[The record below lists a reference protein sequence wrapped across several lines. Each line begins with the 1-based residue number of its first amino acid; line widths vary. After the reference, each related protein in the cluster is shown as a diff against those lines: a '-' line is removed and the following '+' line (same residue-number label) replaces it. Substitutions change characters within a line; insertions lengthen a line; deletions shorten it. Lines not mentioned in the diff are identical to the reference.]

1 MGDGI
6 RQSASPGGVRGEH
19 GGGDNVATAGPA
31 SARSVETPCRETG
44 GPSLRAPVRAHWPL
58 SLSGHHFEGGCLEIL
73 GDGAGF
79 QPR

>member
-31 SARSVETPCRETG
+31 SARSVETPYRETG
-44 GPSLRAPVRAHWPL
+44 GPSLHTQSVPTGL
-58 SLSGHHFEGGCLEIL
+58 SLSGHHFEGGYLEIL

>member
-31 SARSVETPCRETG
+31 SARSVERHHAEKPGAHPSAPQSVPTG
-44 GPSLRAPVRAHWPL
+44 L
-58 SLSGHHFEGGCLEIL
+58 SLSLDITLRE
-73 GDGAGF
+73 DV
-79 QPR
+79 